1 MIPGINP
8 RDLKQA
14 MKKMGM
20 SQEEIPATRVIIY
33 SEGKSLVI
41 DSPTVSK
48 VTMMGEE
55 TYQVTGNAQWVE
67 TQTQISNQDI
77 ETVQESAECP
87 REEAEEALK
96 STKGDIAE
104 AILKITQKQK
114 EEM

>member
-20 SQEEIPATRVIIY
+20 IQEDIPATRAVIY
-33 SEGKSLVI
+33 SEGKTLVI
-41 DSPTVSK
+41 ENPAVAK

-55 TYQVTGNAQWVE
+55 TYQITGTAQWVE
-67 TQTQISNQDI
+67 TQTQISDQDI
-77 ETVQESAECP
+77 ETVQESAECSK
-87 REEAEEALK
+87 EEAEEALK
-96 STKGDIAE
+96 NTKGDIAE
-104 AILKITQKQK
+104 AILKISQKQK